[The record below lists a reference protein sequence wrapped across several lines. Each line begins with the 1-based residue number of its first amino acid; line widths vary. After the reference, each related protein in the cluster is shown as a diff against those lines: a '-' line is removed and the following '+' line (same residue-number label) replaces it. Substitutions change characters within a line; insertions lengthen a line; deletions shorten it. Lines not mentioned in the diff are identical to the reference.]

1 MKKSLLIVAVL
12 FTLTACQRPVF
23 TFEVI
28 TPAAEVSPTPWA
40 AGTETALA
48 AASPT
53 FTPGVSGAQ
62 TAAAQSSQTPF
73 TPDPLTGATPT
84 PVNWP
89 RDFSHVLYAGKFYQ
103 TTFFLLLG
111 GVNIEAWLPPDESLR
126 RYAGEATYSLHTLTQ
141 EYKYLVWGKVPE
153 LSRVCQAYS
162 VRTEANLDDTGFVA
176 VMDGWNITQRAV
188 TELSPDVQP
197 YRQAALD
204 WLKAEGL
211 PATEINQFQIQ
222 RVDLEGDGVD
232 EVFIS
237 ATRYNEL
244 ERITKTGD
252 HSVILM
258 RKVQGNEVV
267 TTLIAGEVY
276 RGPETA
282 TLLHDTYSIANF
294 IDLNQ
299 DGVLE
304 VVVDI
309 RRWEGFGANAYPLTG
324 GCSDLDCILSRS
336 WKGFGAAVYQVEDQS
351 VTQVLHA
358 GCGL

>member
-12 FTLTACQRPVF
+12 FTLAACQRPVF

-28 TPAAEVSPTPWA
+28 TPAAEVSPTPWV
-40 AGTETALA
+40 AGTETAQE

-53 FTPGVSGAQ
+53 STWSVSG
-62 TAAAQSSQTPF
+62 TET
-73 TPDPLTGATPT
+73 PLTPEPPAGATPT
-84 PVNWP
+84 PVIWP
-89 RDFSHVLYAGKFYQ
+89 SDFSHVLYVGKFYQ

-111 GVNIEAWLPPDESLR
+111 GVNTEAWLSPDESLR

-141 EYKYLVWGKVPE
+141 ESKYLVWGRVPE
-153 LSRVCQAYS
+153 LSSVCQTYA
-162 VRTEANLDDTGFVA
+162 VGTEANLDDTGFVA
-176 VMDGWNITQRAV
+176 VLDGWNVTQRAV

-197 YRQAALD
+197 YQQAALD

-237 ATRYNEL
+237 ATRYDEL
-244 ERITKTGD
+244 ERVTKTGD

-282 TLLHDTYSIANF
+282 TLLHNTYSIANF
-294 IDLNQ
+294 VDLNQ

-309 RRWEGFGANAYPLTG
+309 RRWEGFGANVYPLTG
-324 GCSDLDCILSRS
+324 GCSDVDCVLSRR
-336 WKGFGAAVYQVEDQS
+336 WKGFGATVYQVEDQS